1 MLNLARGWHYLTT
14 RGVAYLFQE
23 SLYRA
28 TNSLCELSF
37 GVQTA
42 GRIPL
47 CEVGLTCEDWH
58 EYAPMGYW
66 AIFSALLK
74 VPLPIGCM
82 SVLDFGS
89 GKGRPLIVA
98 GAMGIEQAIG
108 VDIVPAFN
116 EIARQNLAGMRGRRS
131 QTQIIEH
138 DAATFRIPDH
148 VNLVYLA
155 NSFSGETLAAMLE
168 NIRASHFRCPRE
180 LYMLCFN
187 TRIFDTHVCGLKW
200 IQNIRAA
207 HYYPDFTCGIY
218 RIGG

>member
-28 TNSLCELSF
+28 INSLCEFSF
-37 GVQTA
+37 GVETA
-42 GRIPL
+42 GRVSL
-47 CEVGLTCEDWH
+47 REVGLAREDWH

-74 VPLPIGCM
+74 VPLPINRM

-116 EIARQNLAGMRGRRS
+116 EIARRNVAGMRGLKA
-131 QTQIIEH
+131 QIIEH
-138 DAATFRIPDH
+138 DAATYRVPDH
-148 VNLVYLA
+148 VNLIYLA
-155 NSFSGETLAAMLE
+155 NSFSGETLASMLE
-168 NIRASHFRCPRE
+168 NIRTSHFRYPRE

-200 IQNIRAA
+200 IRKIRAG